1 MASNNGQNNNR
12 AWFNDPDRHSE
23 ESHRN
28 EDGGLFG
35 WTVLI
40 LILIGIAI
48 ACWIGSYYV
57 FGHPEKPFSHE
68 LLKKLKKIESPKR
81 FELTAAPRGEF
92 LKSQQLVDRYGIMKP
107 RQLARLNE
115 TLLRNYIRN
124 YKPVDGLV
132 PYVIGT
138 FNILD
143 SYELTKDNF
152 FSTGVVAIAQS
163 KDNPNL
169 LIEQNFCADKR
180 VVPMLHRTLLTGL
193 DIDLKR
199 ENELAAVVN
208 VERLRDG
215 RIKLTT
221 VSILYPS
228 YESATGDGTF
238 TLDPPESLNVGA
250 GLPVIDDKIQKEADE
265 KYAHFR
271 RKSKMGSKE
280 KDIAEIT
287 DAPHPNTQQR
297 LMRVEKPISMD
308 EPSPTPTPVALST
321 PTPAPQIAPPSVQ
334 PTPKSLVAATP
345 TPTPTPKVEA
355 SPTPVLAA
363 SPSPSPKAIVA
374 ANSKS
379 WQVYEPGRMPR
390 GRLVNSDDVQEM
402 AKRGVSDDKVYLQG
416 SFTVTA
422 SGSDKAV
429 LRAAQR
435 GGFGSRSEN
444 VRIIVQ
450 YPSGMKAPADGSS
463 VSRDARRP
471 FQVMD
476 VKESTGGQINV
487 YVREVTK
494 P

>member
-1 MASNNGQNNNR
+1 MPSNNGQNNNR
-12 AWFNDPDRHSE
+12 AWFNDTDRHSE
-23 ESHRN
+23 DSPRNDES
-28 EDGGLFG
+28 GLFG

-57 FGHPEKPFSHE
+57 FGHPEKPFSHQ
-68 LLKKLKKIESPKR
+68 LLSKLKKIESPKR

-92 LKSQQLVDRYGIMKP
+92 LKSQQLLDRYGVMKP
-107 RQLARLNE
+107 RQLGRINE

-152 FSTGVVAIAQS
+152 FTTGVIAIAQS

-169 LIEQNFCADKR
+169 LIEQIFCADKR

-199 ENELAAVVN
+199 ENELAAIVN

-228 YESATGDGTF
+228 YESASGDGTF
-238 TLDPPESLNVGA
+238 TLDPPENLNVGA
-250 GLPVIDDKIQKEADE
+250 GLPVIEEKNQKEADE

-271 RKSKMGSKE
+271 RKTKLGPKE
-280 KDIAEIT
+280 KDLPEIADT
-287 DAPHPNTQQR
+287 SHSTTQQR
-297 LMRVEKPISMD
+297 LMRVEKPIPIEEPTPTPAPVVLSTPTPTPQTTPSGPQPTPKPVVAATPIPTPTPQL
-308 EPSPTPTPVALST
+308 EPSPTPL
-321 PTPAPQIAPPSVQ
+321 
-334 PTPKSLVAATP
+334 
-345 TPTPTPKVEA
+345 
-355 SPTPVLAA
+355 LAA
-363 SPSPSPKAIVA
+363 SPTPSPKAIAA

-402 AKRGVSDDKVYLQG
+402 AKRGISDDKVYLQG

-429 LRAAQR
+429 LRSSQR
-435 GGFGSRSEN
+435 GGLGSRAEN

-450 YPSGMKAPADGSS
+450 YPNGMKAPTDGSS